1 MVNILLANIYLTEL
15 FPDVNHWVWIIGL
28 SLLMVGVN
36 LRGARFVADFNSLI
50 VVVQLLVIG
59 IFTYLIYTKLYA
71 GQNALGDIA
80 EQGADALWSFNPFW
94 SASTEIRALITGA
107 TILCFSF
114 TGFDSLSSLAEETK
128 DVKRP
133 CRAPSS

>member
-1 MVNILLANIYLTEL
+1 MIRKHPSSGSAYTYVQKSIHPNAGFMVGWSSLLDYLLSPMVNILLANIYLTEL

-36 LRGARFVADFNSLI
+36 LRGARFVANFNSLI

-80 EQGADALWSFNPFW
+80 EQGADAL
-94 SASTEIRALITGA
+94 
-107 TILCFSF
+107 
-114 TGFDSLSSLAEETK
+114 
-128 DVKRP
+128 
-133 CRAPSS
+133 